1 MTMIRTTFVSWM
13 AAGAFAAGGASI
25 AAAADPPAL
34 PPASPGTVTIS
45 LAEYNRLVDRASAP
59 ITPPPAIPVGAFV
72 AQADVALRADGDLL
86 RGTITLQGDVLRD
99 GPTGVPLVGGGTMLS
114 ARAGG
119 QPVPI
124 LQDRGVYHGV
134 LPAAGPFTV
143 QIEWAAPIATEPG
156 RASAP
161 LPVISAGT
169 IHASLDLPGEGSEL
183 AIERGVITGRTV
195 ARGRQVVEVAIEP
208 GGAPRVGWSSREAS
222 AAAPVRALR
231 LLDDVK
237 TLVTVGESDV
247 RVTAMV
253 DVTVLQGSTASLA
266 LRVPAGFSL
275 TSFTGPPAEIA
286 SEADGRLVITV
297 PAGRRRH
304 QFLVALERA
313 TTEAAGRGALAL
325 PSLEGSQR
333 ETGDVAIE
341 GVGALELAVDEV
353 RPLARIDVAELSP
366 AHASLAREPILAAYR
381 YQRRGDEP
389 VALGYA
395 VTRFPDAAV
404 LAAGADRAT
413 ATTLMTAEGRSL
425 TEVSLTV
432 RNQAQPFLKVGLP
445 AGATLL
451 SAEVAGVAVKPAQG
465 TDGLRIPLL
474 RPGFRPE
481 GPYAV
486 SFVYVLNGTAFA
498 GRGDASLALARL
510 DLPVAWLEWELFLP
524 DRLEAS
530 RFDGPL
536 VPKELVPT
544 STGLI
549 VPVQGMAETVTIV
562 SGDKKDKMT
571 DQRTNEVQAPSVNVQ
586 SLQRRASGV
595 LPVRLDVPRTGRSH
609 TFVRPLVMDE
619 ETRLSFHYKLKR

>member
-1 MTMIRTTFVSWM
+1 MVRTTFVSWV
-13 AAGAFAAGGASI
+13 AAGALAAGGS
-25 AAAADPPAL
+25 AAWAADPPAL
-34 PPASPGTVTIS
+34 IPPAPGTVTIS

-59 ITPPPAIPVGAFV
+59 ATTPPAIPVGAFV
-72 AQADVALRADGDLL
+72 AQADVVLRADGDLL

-114 ARAGG
+114 ARTGG

-124 LQDRGVYHGV
+124 LQDRGLYHGV
-134 LPAAGPFTV
+134 LPAAGPFRV
-143 QIEWAAPIATEPG
+143 EIEWAAPIATEPG
-156 RASAP
+156 RASAA
-161 LPVISAGT
+161 LPAISAGT

-183 AIERGVITGRTV
+183 AIDRGTITGRTV
-195 ARGRQVVEVAIEP
+195 VRGRQIIDVAIEP
-208 GGAPRVGWSSREAS
+208 GGGPRVSWSSRDATGT
-222 AAAPVRALR
+222 APVRALR

-237 TLVTVGESDV
+237 TLITVGESDV
-247 RVTAMV
+247 RLTAMI
-253 DVTVLQGSTASLA
+253 DVTVLQGMTSSLTVQ
-266 LRVPAGFSL
+266 LPAGFSL
-275 TSFTGPPAEIA
+275 TSFTGPPAEVA
-286 SEADGRLVITV
+286 SEADGRLVLTV

-304 QFLVALERA
+304 QFLIALERP
-313 TTEAAGRGALAL
+313 TTDAAGRRTLTL

-341 GVGALELAVDEV
+341 GVGALDLKVEET
-353 RPLARIDVAELSP
+353 RPLARIDVAELTP
-366 AHASLAREPILAAYR
+366 AHLSLAREPILAAYR
-381 YQRRGDEP
+381 YQRRAGDP
-389 VALGYA
+389 VALA
-395 VTRFPDAAV
+395 FDVTRFPDAAV

-413 ATTLMTAEGRSL
+413 ATTLVTAEGRSL
-425 TEVSLTV
+425 TEVTLTV

-465 TDGLRIPLL
+465 ADGLRIPLL
-474 RPGFRPE
+474 RSGFRPH

-486 SFVYVLNGTAFA
+486 SFVYLLNGTAFA
-498 GRGDASLALARL
+498 GRGDASLGLARL

-536 VPKELVPT
+536 VPKALVPT
-544 STGLI
+544 SFAAGQVNLPADS
-549 VPVQGMAETVTIV
+549 VAETVTIAPNEKIR
-562 SGDKKDKMT
+562 GGA
-571 DQRTNEVQAPSVNVQ
+571 DQRQNEAPSANVQ

-619 ETRLSFHYKLKR
+619 ETRLAFHYKLKR

>member
-1 MTMIRTTFVSWM
+1 MTRTTFASWM
-13 AAGAFAAGGASI
+13 VVGLLAGGVS
-25 AAAADPPAL
+25 AAQAADPPAL
-34 PPASPGTVTIS
+34 PLANPGTVTIS
-45 LAEYNRLVDRASAP
+45 LAEYNRLVDRAAAP
-59 ITPPPAIPVGAFV
+59 VAPPAAIPVGAFV
-72 AQADVALRADGDLL
+72 AQADVTLRAEGDLL
-86 RGTITLQGDVLRD
+86 RGTITLQGEVLRD

-124 LQDRGVYHGV
+124 LLERGLYHGV

-156 RASAP
+156 RASAA
-161 LPVISAGT
+161 LPAISAGT
-169 IHASLDLPGEGSEL
+169 IHATLDLPGEGSEL
-183 AIERGVITGRTV
+183 SLERGTVTGRIV
-195 ARGRQVVEVAIEP
+195 ARGRQILEAAIEP
-208 GGAPRVGWSSREAS
+208 GGAPRVSWSSREAS
-222 AAAPVRALR
+222 AGAPARALR
-231 LLDDVK
+231 VLDDVK

-247 RVTAMV
+247 RLTAMV
-253 DVTVLQGSTASLA
+253 DVTVLQGSTALLA
-266 LRVPAGFSL
+266 LRVPAGF
-275 TSFTGPPAEIA
+275 TVASFTGAPAEIA
-286 SEADGRLVITV
+286 SEADGRIVVTV

-304 QFLVALERA
+304 QFLVVLERPISETA
-313 TTEAAGRGALAL
+313 PGRRTLAL

-341 GVGALELAVDEV
+341 GVGALELAVAEA
-353 RPLARIDVAELSP
+353 RPLTRIDVAELTP

-389 VALGYA
+389 VALA
-395 VTRFPDAAV
+395 FDVTRFPDAAV

-413 ATTLMTAEGRSL
+413 ATTLVTAEGRSL
-425 TEVSLTV
+425 TEVSLIV

-465 TDGLRIPLL
+465 ADGLRIPLL
-474 RPGFRPE
+474 RPGFRPS
-481 GPYAV
+481 GPYPV
-486 SFVYVLNGTAFA
+486 SFVYLLNGTAFA
-498 GRGDASLALARL
+498 RRGDASLALARL

-524 DRLEAS
+524 DRLDAS

-536 VPKELVPT
+536 VPKALVPT
-544 STGLI
+544 SFAVGQI
-549 VPVQGMAETVTIV
+549 GVPVDGVAETVMIAPNEKIRG
-562 SGDKKDKMT
+562 SA
-571 DQRTNEVQAPSVNVQ
+571 DQRQNEAPSLNVQ
-586 SLQRRASGV
+586 NLQRRASGV

-619 ETRLSFHYKLKR
+619 ETRLAFHYKLKR